1 MDNLFLQATREK
13 FRFESPKGD
22 LSVEQLWDL
31 PLTSRTGFDL
41 DTVAKTVNADLK
53 ASNEESFVNVNNNPA
68 VSRLQAKLVLDWKPL
83 KDQFGEDYT
92 RDRDFKSAMIEDVAA
107 LKDIFPKLPLKLTER
122 GLEMEAAD
130 ASALSIPKRILTA

>member
-13 FRFESPKGD
+13 FRFESSKGD

-41 DTVAKTVNADLK
+41 DTVAKAVNADLK

-68 VSRLQAKLVLDWKPL
+68 VSRLQAKLEVVKAIIEVKLAQAEAAKKRAEKAAERQRLMEVLHSK
-83 KDQFGEDYT
+83 KDQELQGLSVEE
-92 RDRDFKSAMIEDVAA
+92 IERRLAQ
-107 LKDIFPKLPLKLTER
+107 
-122 GLEMEAAD
+122 LE
-130 ASALSIPKRILTA
+130 

>member
-41 DTVAKTVNADLK
+41 DTDAKTVNADLK

-68 VSRLQAKLVLDWKPL
+68 VSRLQAKLEVVKAIIEVKLAQAEATKKRAEKAAERQRLMEVLHSK
-83 KDQFGEDYT
+83 KDQELQGLSVEE
-92 RDRDFKSAMIEDVAA
+92 IERR
-107 LKDIFPKLPLKLTER
+107 LSL
-122 GLEMEAAD
+122 LE
-130 ASALSIPKRILTA
+130 

>member
-68 VSRLQAKLVLDWKPL
+68 VSRLQAKLEVVKAIIEVKLAQAEATKKHAEKVAERQRLMEVLHSK
-83 KDQFGEDYT
+83 KDQELQGLSVEE
-92 RDRDFKSAMIEDVAA
+92 IERR
-107 LKDIFPKLPLKLTER
+107 LSQ
-122 GLEMEAAD
+122 LE
-130 ASALSIPKRILTA
+130 